1 MTVLRVNTAEEHA
14 FPRYRNAYGAA
25 GQRGGMPS
33 PASPQVQSWA
43 RGLEAASGRQRSV
56 IAGTRAP
63 MPVLSSRGIRQD
75 ALAVVVTVLLAVFL
89 IVLIAD
95 VTALHSND
103 TQIVR
108 LSSTIESL
116 ESGNEVLRNR
126 LSTALRH
133 PVLVRAALEDGE
145 PIDEQVV
152 FLSPAPEQ

>member
-1 MTVLRVNTAEEHA
+1 
-14 FPRYRNAYGAA
+14 
-25 GQRGGMPS
+25 
-33 PASPQVQSWA
+33 
-43 RGLEAASGRQRSV
+43 
-56 IAGTRAP
+56 

>member
-1 MTVLRVNTAEEHA
+1 
-14 FPRYRNAYGAA
+14 
-25 GQRGGMPS
+25 
-33 PASPQVQSWA
+33 
-43 RGLEAASGRQRSV
+43 
-56 IAGTRAP
+56 

-103 TQIVR
+103 KQIFR
-108 LSSTIESL
+108 LNSTIESL
-116 ESGNEVLRNR
+116 ESGNALLRDQ

-145 PIDEQVV
+145 PINEQVV

>member
-1 MTVLRVNTAEEHA
+1 
-14 FPRYRNAYGAA
+14 
-25 GQRGGMPS
+25 
-33 PASPQVQSWA
+33 
-43 RGLEAASGRQRSV
+43 
-56 IAGTRAP
+56 

-95 VTALHSND
+95 VNTLHSND
-103 TQIVR
+103 KQILR

-116 ESGNEVLRNR
+116 ESGNEILRDQ

>member
-1 MTVLRVNTAEEHA
+1 
-14 FPRYRNAYGAA
+14 
-25 GQRGGMPS
+25 MPVFS
-33 PASPQVQSWA
+33 A
-43 RGLEAASGRQRSV
+43 RGV
-56 IAGTRAP
+56 
-63 MPVLSSRGIRQD
+63 RQD
-75 ALAVVVTVLLAVFL
+75 VLAVVVAALLAVFL

-103 TQIVR
+103 TQILR

-116 ESGNEVLRNR
+116 ESGNEILRDQ
-126 LSTALRH
+126 LSTELRH